1 MIPRTK
7 YIYIGKYWVPFPSSE
22 YGGQWVVIA
31 FDDQECAEI
40 LEKNSNSLWDK
51 EYVTEIKEA
60 IAGAERF
67 ALAENVE
74 SKLVNAFFT

>member
-1 MIPRTK
+1 MPRTK
-7 YIYIGKYWVPFPSSE
+7 YIYVGDYWVPFPSSE

-40 LEKNSNSLWDK
+40 LESNSIYGWNK
-51 EYVTEIKEA
+51 EYVTEIARA
-60 IAGAERF
+60 IAKAEKF